1 MGRRTEGCGCAGC
14 ESDARLACKEEV
26 LMRTVK
32 RLAVALG
39 SLLALAVAGG
49 AHWRF

>member
-1 MGRRTEGCGCAGC
+1 MESGRRGGPP
-14 ESDARLACKEEV
+14 ARREEV
-26 LMRTVK
+26 LMKVVK